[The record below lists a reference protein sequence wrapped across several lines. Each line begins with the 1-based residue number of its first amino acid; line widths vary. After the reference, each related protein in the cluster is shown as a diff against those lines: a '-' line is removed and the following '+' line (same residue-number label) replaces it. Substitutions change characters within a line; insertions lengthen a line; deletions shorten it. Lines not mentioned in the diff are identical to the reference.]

1 MPLRVSPATCGPGNS
16 FWQRPFPHDSYM
28 SDRTIDCHIRRIR
41 GKLEEL
47 DDGFDGI
54 ETLYGLGY
62 RLRGE

>member
-1 MPLRVSPATCGPGNS
+1 MYVRTREQLLGEA
-16 FWQRPFPHDSYM
+16 FPHDSYM

-47 DDGFDGI
+47 DEGFDGI